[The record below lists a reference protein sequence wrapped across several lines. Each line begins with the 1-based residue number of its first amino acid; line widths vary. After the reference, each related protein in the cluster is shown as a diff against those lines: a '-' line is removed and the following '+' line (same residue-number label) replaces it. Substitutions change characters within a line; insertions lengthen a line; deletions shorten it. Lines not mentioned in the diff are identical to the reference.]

1 MEAAPYANQR
11 VLLSDSERQGERR
24 PISEA
29 ALRRRDGREELE
41 DHGVV
46 LVLIMELELGLGVEV
61 SLLLLGVVQAE
72 RDF

>member
-1 MEAAPYANQR
+1 MGIEAAPYANQR

-46 LVLIMELELGLGVEV
+46 LVLFELELGVGLAVDVRGPCAA
-61 SLLLLGVVQAE
+61 L
-72 RDF
+72 